1 MVEIG
6 KSRDKAEEIA
16 HQIASFPQSCLRSD
30 RRSAI
35 CQHGLSVSEG
45 LVHEWNN
52 SLPELLKSGI
62 DGAAQFRN
70 GKGRHG
76 VFND

>member
-1 MVEIG
+1 MVENG

-16 HQIASFPQSCLRSD
+16 HQIARFPQSCLHAD
-30 RRSAI
+30 RCSTIR
-35 CQHGLSVSEG
+35 QHGLSVSEG
-45 LVHEWNN
+45 LVQEWNN
-52 SLPELLKSGI
+52 SLPELRKGGI

-70 GKGRHG
+70 GNGRHG